1 MVDISG
7 PHWVN
12 QGEKVTLICRYDLGR
27 DAIYSMKWFKGDQE
41 VYRYVPTDQP
51 EYKYFNAPGI
61 IVDVSIGATSFD
73 QPSLSQI
80 YNYPIQGKKSQP
92 YTYPYHGIK
101 NYF

>member
-51 EYKYFNAPGI
+51 EYKYFNSPGI
-61 IVDVSIGATSFD
+61 IVDVRSISD
-73 QPSLSQI
+73 QAGYLMLKEVAWAKLKFFRRLQI
-80 YNYPIQGKKSQP
+80 LLMIFR
-92 YTYPYHGIK
+92 HLA
-101 NYF
+101 